1 MNQKMTYL
9 LYSAFAVCFVIIFS
23 SCANLSKMLDQ
34 MNIKE
39 PVANVADAK
48 MTGLDFDK
56 IDMLFG
62 IDIQNPNTIGIAMDG
77 FDYDLL
83 LNDNSFLSGNQNEK
97 LNIEAQGTSRV
108 DFPISLKY
116 ADIYNMFMSL
126 KSADSTK
133 YQVKLGLLFNL
144 PVLGA
149 TRIPISHTG
158 HLPIPK
164 LPAISVKDLKLNSLG
179 FTGAKLDLKVAIDNP
194 NAFAMIFDQLN
205 YNFQINGLDWAS
217 GKNTKPMQVNEKGEG
232 IVTIPV
238 KLDFLQMGQSVYQL
252 INGTSNLNYK
262 FSGNVDMSSNISLLG
277 KHSLPFNQSGN
288 INLNR

>member
-1 MNQKMTYL
+1 MNQKMK
-9 LYSAFAVCFVIIFS
+9 AVLICIMVLTLAVMIP

-34 MNIKE
+34 MNVKE
-39 PVANVADAK
+39 PAASVEDARI
-48 MTGLDFDK
+48 TGLDFEK
-56 IDMLFG
+56 IDLMFG
-62 IDIQNPNTIGIAMDG
+62 IDIKNPNSVGIAMDG

-83 LNDNSFLSGNQNEK
+83 LNENSFISGNKNEK

-108 DFPISLKY
+108 DFPVSLKFV
-116 ADIYNMFMSL
+116 DIYNMFNSL

-133 YQVKLGLLFNL
+133 YQVKLGLIFNL

-164 LPAISVKDLKLNSLG
+164 LPSISVKDLKMNSFG
-179 FTGAKLDLKVAIDNP
+179 FTGANLDLKIGIANP
-194 NAFAMIFDQLN
+194 NAFSMIFDKLN

-217 GKNTKPMQVNEKGEG
+217 GQNTRPMQVNEKGEG

-262 FSGNVDMSSNISLLG
+262 LSGKVDMSSNISILG
-277 KHSLPFNQSGN
+277 KHSLPFDQSGN
-288 INLNR
+288 INLKR